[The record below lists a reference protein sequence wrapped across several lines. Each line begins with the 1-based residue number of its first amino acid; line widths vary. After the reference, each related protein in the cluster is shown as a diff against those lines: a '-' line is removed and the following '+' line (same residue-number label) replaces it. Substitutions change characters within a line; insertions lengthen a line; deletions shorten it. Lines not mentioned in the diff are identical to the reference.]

1 MDEFKDLEEE
11 ISKLEGGLG
20 EEDFLSRLRT
30 PAQGDYWKKRM
41 EDEKELWN
49 KTVESKEQENKRLE
63 KKLQNT
69 EEELRILQKK
79 LSEIELSL
87 QKDALEWEDRVR
99 NKDMELVLE
108 RERAT
113 WSARVK
119 EIEKEN
125 EGLKAKV
132 EELKTFADEAS
143 KNAELRVSETKSAHK
158 AEMEQLLREQE
169 EVLSTLE
176 AMEKCSEEM
185 KSAASSWEDEIA
197 ALKKK
202 MEELEA
208 RKSRLETV
216 IVMKEERLSRA
227 LERHNKLIVRTA
239 EHLSGGVRKF
249 SGILLG
255 IFDFCGARLRRSF
268 SFSSTALKR
277 QMVVAGA
284 VVGEMMESVARSRDL
299 INSAEAGK
307 EEIAA
312 ARVVSRLDE
321 DADVFGIPWDARIA
335 LTPGLLKML
344 KNLRPDVRRA
354 AARYSATPAGEI
366 EIRVTLNKGASLSES
381 VSLALEFYS
390 NASDADFIVRDADGA
405 QELVFVFPCAVAK
418 NG

>member
-176 AMEKCSEEM
+176 AM
-185 KSAASSWEDEIA
+185 
-197 ALKKK
+197 
-202 MEELEA
+202 
-208 RKSRLETV
+208 
-216 IVMKEERLSRA
+216 
-227 LERHNKLIVRTA
+227 
-239 EHLSGGVRKF
+239 
-249 SGILLG
+249 
-255 IFDFCGARLRRSF
+255 
-268 SFSSTALKR
+268 
-277 QMVVAGA
+277 
-284 VVGEMMESVARSRDL
+284 
-299 INSAEAGK
+299 
-307 EEIAA
+307 
-312 ARVVSRLDE
+312 
-321 DADVFGIPWDARIA
+321 
-335 LTPGLLKML
+335 
-344 KNLRPDVRRA
+344 
-354 AARYSATPAGEI
+354 
-366 EIRVTLNKGASLSES
+366 
-381 VSLALEFYS
+381 
-390 NASDADFIVRDADGA
+390 
-405 QELVFVFPCAVAK
+405 
-418 NG
+418 